1 MRQGAWQRV
10 YAAMGVFN
18 VMTVLV
24 AVGLGTGIAQLYRGS
39 VEEARVW
46 AFRSATISQ
55 LSQLATRAN
64 APGNDVFSSRDIE
77 AERARLATA
86 EKEFAAGWKCAVD
99 ELDRAGSSVAGVKDE
114 VVAVRTAVDA
124 MTANARNIFAAL
136 SRGDDAVAGHQ
147 MAEMDQNL
155 AQSAEAVARASSA
168 IQKLQTGLFAT
179 QLARA
184 ETLKRSQLLLI
195 GLVVAMVIF
204 FVRYGQ
210 RLSRMFAAQN
220 EAIAQRNADMRLVLD
235 QVSDGLAIVDRRG
248 VVVGQQSAAFASIV
262 GVLPP
267 EASLGRAFDAS
278 APNIAA
284 WFDVSFSAL
293 ADDALPLELLLDQLP
308 SKVVVNGKHLS
319 FEWRAIGVDAAP
331 AQFLCI
337 ARDVTERTRSS
348 EAEAARND
356 GLELLSRWVRD
367 SKGASDFVTEGDAL
381 IARVTNAVTNAVDGA
396 DLKRDLH
403 TLKGNAGLWGQS
415 AFAGM
420 LHTVEDRL
428 EESGGLTAAAAAE
441 ISAGWKIRTETVR
454 RMSGDRGDR
463 IDVPRA
469 ELQRLVDEVR
479 EGTDR
484 DTIVRLLE
492 DWKEEPANVALSR
505 LGDYAKSLARRL
517 GKPPIEVVVDGGEVR
532 LSSARFQG
540 VMSALVHVVR
550 NAVDHGFAADAR
562 SPRIELCA
570 QRSDDSII
578 IRIVDNGRGIPVE
591 PLRQRLRALGKAVN
605 DDSDALAGIW
615 EDGIST
621 AEELTQTSG
630 RGVGLAAVK
639 RTVEAAGGDVG
650 VTTVVGAGSTFTFTF
665 DVARRAN
672 AAAE

>member
-1 MRQGAWQRV
+1 
-10 YAAMGVFN
+10 
-18 VMTVLV
+18 
-24 AVGLGTGIAQLYRGS
+24 
-39 VEEARVW
+39 
-46 AFRSATISQ
+46 
-55 LSQLATRAN
+55 
-64 APGNDVFSSRDIE
+64 
-77 AERARLATA
+77 
-86 EKEFAAGWKCAVD
+86 
-99 ELDRAGSSVAGVKDE
+99 VKSE

-124 MTANARNIFAAL
+124 MTANAHNIFAAL
-136 SRGDDAVAGHQ
+136 SRGDDAVAGQQ

-168 IQKLQTGLFAT
+168 IQQLQTSLFAS
-179 QLARA
+179 QLDRA

-195 GLVVAMVIF
+195 VLVVAMVIF

-278 APNIAA
+278 APNVAA

-293 ADDALPLELLLDQLP
+293 ADDALPLEVLLDQLP
-308 SKVVVNGKHLS
+308 SKVTVDGKHLS

-331 AQFLCI
+331 QQFLCI
-337 ARDVTERTRSS
+337 VRDVTERTRSS
-348 EAEAARND
+348 ESEAARND

-367 SKGASDFVTEGDAL
+367 GKGAADFVAEGDAL
-381 IARVTNAVTNAVDGA
+381 IARVTNAVSNATDVA

-403 TLKGNAGLWGQS
+403 TLKGNAGLWGQTALAS
-415 AFAGM
+415 L
-420 LHTVEDRL
+420 LHTVEDGL
-428 EESGGLTAAAAAE
+428 EESGGLTSAAAAE
-441 ISAGWKIRTETVR
+441 VGAGWQMRTETVR

-492 DWKEEPANVALSR
+492 DWKEEPATIALSR

-517 GKPPIEVVVDGGEVR
+517 GKPPIDVVVDGSDVR
-532 LSSARFQG
+532 LSATRFQG

-550 NAVDHGFAADAR
+550 NAVDHAFAPDAR
-562 SPRIELCA
+562 SPRIELRA
-570 QRSDDSII
+570 QRNDDSII

-591 PLRQRLRALGKAVN
+591 GLRKRLSALGKAVN
-605 DDSDALAGIW
+605 DDNDALAGIW
-615 EDGIST
+615 EDGVST

-650 VTTVVGAGSTFTFTF
+650 VATVAGAGSTFTFTF
-665 DVARRAN
+665 DVARRH

>member
-1 MRQGAWQRV
+1 
-10 YAAMGVFN
+10 
-18 VMTVLV
+18 
-24 AVGLGTGIAQLYRGS
+24 
-39 VEEARVW
+39 
-46 AFRSATISQ
+46 
-55 LSQLATRAN
+55 
-64 APGNDVFSSRDIE
+64 
-77 AERARLATA
+77 
-86 EKEFAAGWKCAVD
+86 
-99 ELDRAGSSVAGVKDE
+99 
-114 VVAVRTAVDA
+114 
-124 MTANARNIFAAL
+124 
-136 SRGDDAVAGHQ
+136 
-147 MAEMDQNL
+147 
-155 AQSAEAVARASSA
+155 
-168 IQKLQTGLFAT
+168 
-179 QLARA
+179 
-184 ETLKRSQLLLI
+184 
-195 GLVVAMVIF
+195 
-204 FVRYGQ
+204 
-210 RLSRMFAAQN
+210 
-220 EAIAQRNADMRLVLD
+220 
-235 QVSDGLAIVDRRG
+235 
-248 VVVGQQSAAFASIV
+248 
-262 GVLPP
+262 
-267 EASLGRAFDAS
+267 
-278 APNIAA
+278 
-284 WFDVSFSAL
+284 
-293 ADDALPLELLLDQLP
+293 
-308 SKVVVNGKHLS
+308 
-319 FEWRAIGVDAAP
+319 
-331 AQFLCI
+331 
-337 ARDVTERTRSS
+337 
-348 EAEAARND
+348 
-356 GLELLSRWVRD
+356 
-367 SKGASDFVTEGDAL
+367 
-381 IARVTNAVTNAVDGA
+381 
-396 DLKRDLH
+396 
-403 TLKGNAGLWGQS
+403 
-415 AFAGM
+415 
-420 LHTVEDRL
+420 
-428 EESGGLTAAAAAE
+428 
-441 ISAGWKIRTETVR
+441 
-454 RMSGDRGDR
+454 MSGDRGDR